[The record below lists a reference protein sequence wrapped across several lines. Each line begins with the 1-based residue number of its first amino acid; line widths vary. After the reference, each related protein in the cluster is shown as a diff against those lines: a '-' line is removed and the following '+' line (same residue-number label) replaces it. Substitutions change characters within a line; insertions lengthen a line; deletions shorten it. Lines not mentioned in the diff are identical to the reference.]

1 MKTRGGSRKRGSR
14 IASAWSAA
22 TLVLF
27 LLTNTAVADAT
38 SAFSVSEPANAPA
51 ETPLAPVTP
60 AAAAPI
66 ANPAAAPIA
75 NPVAAPA
82 TASVPAASS
91 TVTAAT
97 PPKPAT
103 VPSAPPAS
111 NAPTESVSPA
121 PSSGAPRTLALPA
134 GTVAVPP
141 LTGQS
146 STLDPNSPSAA
157 GFNSN
162 ADIINYERYQN
173 PDSYP
178 QQQIPLQ
185 SFINEQDNSSQ
196 LGVELREDHRKLKSG
211 EDATGLLVIGVT
223 PGSPAAKAGLH
234 AYSQTARNV
243 LEGVA
248 VAGAL
253 VFPPA
258 VLLAPIIASVPIQES
273 YDLII
278 AVDGWRVMDFTEFED
293 HLHDLQPG
301 EIVYLSV
308 IRDGERKQI
317 QVQIPQNMV
326 MFSPGY

>member
-1 MKTRGGSRKRGSR
+1 M
-14 IASAWSAA
+14 
-22 TLVLF
+22 
-27 LLTNTAVADAT
+27 
-38 SAFSVSEPANAPA
+38 
-51 ETPLAPVTP
+51 
-60 AAAAPI
+60 
-66 ANPAAAPIA
+66 
-75 NPVAAPA
+75 
-82 TASVPAASS
+82 
-91 TVTAAT
+91 
-97 PPKPAT
+97 
-103 VPSAPPAS
+103 
-111 NAPTESVSPA
+111 
-121 PSSGAPRTLALPA
+121 
-134 GTVAVPP
+134 
-141 LTGQS
+141 
-146 STLDPNSPSAA
+146 
-157 GFNSN
+157 
-162 ADIINYERYQN
+162 
-173 PDSYP
+173 
-178 QQQIPLQ
+178 
-185 SFINEQDNSSQ
+185 
-196 LGVELREDHRKLKSG
+196 
-211 EDATGLLVIGVT
+211 LVIGVT